1 MSEKSHLKRVFE
13 WEDSVSVSTSLS
25 VVAPVLLVSLSK

>member
-25 VVAPVLLVSLSK
+25 VAPVLLVSLSK